1 MDGTKQQVM
10 TVLLAV
16 FLIALG
22 TAGYMLIEG
31 WALMDALYMTGITLT
46 TVGFGEVRP
55 MSQTG
60 RVFTLILIFLGGGFF
75 FYVVGNVIQF
85 LVEGRIRLILGRR
98 KLDKHISQL
107 NDHYIVCGYGRMGRA
122 LCRFLAQKHLDVV
135 VIEQNPDL
143 IPVMDKDGIL
153 YVVGEA
159 SEESNLVKA
168 GIGNAR
174 VFMTVLG
181 KDAAN
186 VFLILIAKRLNRDLF
201 VVTRA
206 NQNETIKTL
215 YAAGADKVVSP
226 FGIGA
231 RRMAH
236 AVIRPT
242 VIHFLELAF
251 ADETTDIHMEEFP
264 VTPASTLVDKTVQ
277 EAGIR
282 QDLNLIILAM
292 KKADGSMAFN
302 PSATTRIE
310 AGDTLIAVGEI
321 RSLSQLEKLSNA

>member
-1 MDGTKQQVM
+1 MDRTQYLFL

-16 FLIALG
+16 LLIALG
-22 TAGYMLIEG
+22 TVGYMVIEG
-31 WALMDALYMTGITLT
+31 WPLMDALYMTGITLS
-46 TVGFGEVRP
+46 TVGYGEVRP
-55 MSQTG
+55 VSQPG
-60 RVFTLILIFLGGGFF
+60 RVFTLVLIFLGVGYFL
-75 FYVVGNVIQF
+75 YVVGNVIQF

-98 KLDKHISQL
+98 KLDKQISQL
-107 NDHYIVCGYGRMGRA
+107 KDHYIVCGYGRMGRA
-122 LCRFLAQKHLDVV
+122 LCQFLARKRLGVV

-143 IPVMDKDGIL
+143 VPVMDEDGML

-159 SEESNLVKA
+159 SEESNLFKA
-168 GIGNAR
+168 GIEGAR

-186 VFLILIAKRLNRDLF
+186 VFLILIAKRLNPDLF
-201 VVTRA
+201 VVARA

-251 ADETTDIHMEEFP
+251 ADETTDIHMEEFQ
-264 VTPASTLVDKTVQ
+264 VTASSFLVDKTVQ
-277 EAGIR
+277 ESGIR
-282 QDLNLIILAM
+282 QNLNLIILAM

-302 PSATTRIE
+302 PSANTRIE
-310 AGDTLIAVGEI
+310 AGDTLIAVGGI
-321 RSLSQLEKLSNA
+321 RNLGKLEKLSND

>member
-1 MDGTKQQVM
+1 MDGTKQLVL
-10 TVLLAV
+10 TVLLAM
-16 FLIALG
+16 FLIAVG
-22 TAGYMLIEG
+22 TAGYMVIEG
-31 WALMDALYMTGITLT
+31 WTLMDALYMTGITLT
-46 TVGFGEVRP
+46 TVGYGEVRP
-55 MSQTG
+55 MSQPG
-60 RVFTLILIFLGGGFF
+60 RVFTLVLIFLGGGFF

-85 LVEGRIRLILGRR
+85 LVEGRIRLVLGRR
-98 KLDKHISQL
+98 KLDKQISRL
-107 NDHYIVCGYGRMGRA
+107 KDHYIVCGYGRMGRA
-122 LCRFLAQKHLDVV
+122 LCRFLAQKQLDVV

-143 IPVMDKDGIL
+143 VPVMDKDGIL

-159 SEESNLVKA
+159 SEESNLLKA
-168 GIGNAR
+168 GIDNAR
-174 VFMTVLG
+174 AFMTVLG

-186 VFLILIAKRLNRDLF
+186 VFLILIARRLNPGLF
-201 VVTRA
+201 VVARA
-206 NQNETIKTL
+206 NQNETINTL

-251 ADETTDIHMEEFP
+251 ADENTDIHMEEFP
-264 VTPASTLVDKTVQ
+264 VAASSSLVDKTVL
-277 EAGIR
+277 EAGVR
-282 QDLNLIILAM
+282 QNLNLIILAM

-310 AGDTLIAVGEI
+310 AGDTLIAVGEK
-321 RSLSQLEKLSNA
+321 RSLSQLEKLLNV